1 MLFLNHVTQAHISK
15 LIFFKKNLYLTDL
28 IPEVQRWLKNLS
40 KHHQQIK
47 WKKKKKNTKL
57 YDHLK
62 THPKCV
68 SGKISELF
76 LIL

>member
-47 WKKKKKNTKL
+47 WKKKKKTLN
-57 YDHLK
+57 
-62 THPKCV
+62 CM
-68 SGKISELF
+68 I
-76 LIL
+76 ILRHTQNVYLAKFQSYF